1 MFFLFRDLLI
11 RLGQVMVE
19 TNRLRYR
26 TLNEAFGSLRD
37 TVSVVLITHN
47 LEIIKNADKI
57 YVLSAGRIVD
67 FGDYSE
73 LKNKSNI

>member
-67 FGDYSE
+67 FGDYTE